1 MKIFKL
7 FVAFAIICFAFLP
20 AAHAVVPAPDGGY
33 PGFTTAEGA
42 NALQNVT
49 TGVGNTANGWR
60 SLFANTAGSLNTA
73 IGAGT
78 LLLNTGDN
86 NTATGAL
93 ALLSNTNGHDNTA
106 VGSLALLNNTA
117 GNSNIAL
124 GALAGQNVNGT
135 NNIVIGNDGVS
146 DESNT
151 IRIGNETH
159 TAVYMTPILNDFHE
173 GGNPVH
179 INPLTGKLFYSTP
192 IFPQRGVTRDIQS
205 MDKSSE
211 GILALNPVTF
221 YYKTDKTNTR
231 QFGLIAEEV
240 TQVNPDLV
248 VRDKEEKPYSVRYE
262 QVNAMLLNEF
272 LKEHKKV
279 E

>member
-60 SLFANTAGSLNTA
+60 SLFANTAGNLNTA

-106 VGSLALLNNTA
+106 VGSSALLNNTA
-117 GNSNIAL
+117 GNYNIAL
-124 GALAGQNVNGT
+124 GWNAGKDVDGSG
-135 NNIVIGNDGVS
+135 NIMIGHPGYS
-146 DESNT
+146 GESNT
-151 IRIGNETH
+151 IRIGDFSYTKAYLPAIVND
-159 TAVYMTPILNDFHE
+159 PISQ
-173 GGNPVH
+173 GGNPVY
-179 INPLTGKLFYSTP
+179 ISPGTGELF
-192 IFPQRGVTRDIQS
+192 
-205 MDKSSE
+205 
-211 GILALNPVTF
+211 
-221 YYKTDKTNTR
+221 
-231 QFGLIAEEV
+231 
-240 TQVNPDLV
+240 
-248 VRDKEEKPYSVRYE
+248 
-262 QVNAMLLNEF
+262 LL
-272 LKEHKKV
+272 L
-279 E
+279 